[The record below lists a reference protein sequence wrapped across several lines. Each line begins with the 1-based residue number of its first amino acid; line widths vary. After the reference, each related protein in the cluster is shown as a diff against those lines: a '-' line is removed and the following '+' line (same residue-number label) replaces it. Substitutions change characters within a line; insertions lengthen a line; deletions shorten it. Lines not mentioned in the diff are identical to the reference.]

1 MHPDRYWLA
10 KSGPQLAVMT
20 GMSGKQMLLR
30 SGIKYSCYFCD
41 SSAEDSSQLTF
52 KCVSL
57 HQMNAHHY
65 KTHCIFLSLI
75 FWTLLKQIDS
85 FVFRCTKNM
94 YMQRL
99 KIFFISQYFL
109 KCKSAR
115 KNRQAITTYSS
126 GTCSCVRRIK

>member
-41 SSAEDSSQLTF
+41 SSAEDSSQLIF

-57 HQMNAHHY
+57 HQMNAHCLLCLLITTKH
-65 KTHCIFLSLI
+65 TAFFLK
-75 FWTLLKQIDS
+75 FDS
-85 FVFRCTKNM
+85 FGL
-94 YMQRL
+94 Y
-99 KIFFISQYFL
+99 
-109 KCKSAR
+109 
-115 KNRQAITTYSS
+115 
-126 GTCSCVRRIK
+126 